1 MCERESFLQS
11 LHLTLDSWV
20 SPLLLRQGHAWHTRM
35 RPPAPEFGTKEPIK
49 QDDFPMISR
58 SEEIPG
64 CRLRIKDLQTLMSK
78 GHCGAGEAIDQK
90 EPLRSARQSNAMS
103 TRLGEGEFCLYK
115 PLDTFISI
123 LRSKKLRLRKVE
135 ELAGIAEIQV
145 SLAADLTPNPYSV
158 THSRNS
164 PKPLREPPEGPK
176 GQRPWRPLRGASW
189 LFPLSLRTYPSRTDP
204 KHDLQ
209 FLSFNC
215 RLFVY

>member
-1 MCERESFLQS
+1 
-11 LHLTLDSWV
+11 
-20 SPLLLRQGHAWHTRM
+20 
-35 RPPAPEFGTKEPIK
+35 
-49 QDDFPMISR
+49 
-58 SEEIPG
+58 
-64 CRLRIKDLQTLMSK
+64 MSK

-90 EPLRSARQSNAMS
+90 EALRSARQSNAVS

-135 ELAGIAEIQV
+135 ELAGDCRDSGFPCCRSDTQ
-145 SLAADLTPNPYSV
+145 SLLRHTF